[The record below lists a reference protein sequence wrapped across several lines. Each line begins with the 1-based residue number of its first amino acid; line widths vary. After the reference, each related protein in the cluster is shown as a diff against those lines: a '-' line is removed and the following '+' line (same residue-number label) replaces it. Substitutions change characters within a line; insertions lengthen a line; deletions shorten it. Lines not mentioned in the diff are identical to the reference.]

1 MYCQKWI
8 SFALTLLQLGPCLPC
23 MHNCNT
29 KDTEQGLMRS
39 PGVKHSHIRSLLVAQ
54 EKMMSTLP
62 LKSGQLKSDLGK
74 QDNSLNDS
82 GPQFLDGPYEATVPE
97 MSPEGTSVIQVTA
110 TYATGV
116 RLIYSIPSEQ
126 PYFSVE
132 PTSGVVRTAYPGDR
146 ETQDRYFVVIK
157 ATVEQTGGA
166 SGTTTVTI
174 NLTDVNDNPPRFQHK
189 RYEMNVSEADPV
201 GIILGKIMAND
212 SDIGENA
219 AMDYIIEEDNPHIVH
234 IITNNETQEGIVI
247 LNKRVD
253 YESQRVYKIKVKG
266 INRHVDKRFLEKDT
280 KFEDETILRIIVK
293 DADEPPV
300 FVSEEFFMEVAE
312 DNLNGSFV
320 GTVSARDPDDINSP
334 IRYSI
339 AHSKYLKTFF
349 SINAHNGTISIIGPL
364 DREKEIWHN
373 LTVTATELINPKQM
387 SEVNVYIK
395 VLDANEYAP
404 EFAEYYET
412 YVCENSRSGKLIQT
426 ISAVDKDD
434 PMESHHFSFYLMEE
448 GKNSSSF
455 ELEDNENNTARILTT
470 RSRFYHSEQFLFP
483 LPILIVDNGIPPLTS
498 TSTLTVTV
506 CDCNEEVSLL
516 SCRYGAFLIS
526 MGISVQALVAI
537 VACLLIIL
545 VFVLAVVALKHQTK
559 PAPFHEK
566 GEIFRENI
574 FKYDDEGG
582 GEQDTEAFDI
592 SALRPQTILRKHKP
606 RRNITTEIQSL
617 YRQSLQVGPE
627 SAIFREFINQ
637 KLEEANCDPD
647 VPPYDSLQIFAF
659 EGTGSLAGSLSSLGS
674 NSVGSLMDDNYDYL
688 VELRPHFKSTGSMN
702 SHSSAE
708 MVKC

>member
-1 MYCQKWI
+1 
-8 SFALTLLQLGPCLPC
+8 

-29 KDTEQGLMRS
+29 KDMEQGLMRS
-39 PGVKHSHIRSLLVAQ
+39 QNVKHRDVRSLLVAQ
-54 EKMMSTLP
+54 EEMMSTLP
-62 LKSGQLKSDLGK
+62 LKSGQLKSDLDK
-74 QDNSLNDS
+74 QENSLKDN

-110 TYATGV
+110 TYPTGV
-116 RLIYSIPSEQ
+116 RLIYSILPEQ

-132 PTSGVVRTAYPGDR
+132 PTSGDR
-146 ETQDRYFVVIK
+146 ETQDKYFVVIK
-157 ATVEQTGGA
+157 ATVKQIGGP

-174 NLTDVNDNPPRFQHK
+174 HLSDVNDNPPRFQHK
-189 RYEMNVSEADPV
+189 RYEMNVSEAAPV
-201 GIILGKIMAND
+201 GTILGKIMAND
-212 SDIGENA
+212 SDIGDNA
-219 AMDYIIEEDNPHIVH
+219 AMDYIIEEDSPHIIC
-234 IITNNETQEGIVI
+234 IITKNDTQEGIVI
-247 LNKRVD
+247 LNKTVD
-253 YESQRVYKIKVKG
+253 YESQRAYKIKVKG
-266 INRHVDKRFLEKDT
+266 INRHVEKRFLEKDA

-300 FVSEEFFMEVAE
+300 FELEEFFMEVAE
-312 DNLNGSFV
+312 DNLKGSLV
-320 GTVSARDPDDINSP
+320 GTVSARDPDDI
-334 IRYSI
+334 
-339 AHSKYLKTFF
+339 
-349 SINAHNGTISIIGPL
+349 
-364 DREKEIWHN
+364 D
-373 LTVTATELINPKQM
+373 INPKQM

-412 YVCENSRSGKLIQT
+412 YVCENSRAGQLIQT

-434 PMESHHFSFYLMEE
+434 AMENHNFSFYLMEE
-448 GKNSSSF
+448 SKNGSSF

-470 RSRFYHSEQFLFP
+470 RSRFHHSEQFLYP
-483 LPILIVDNGIPPLTS
+483 LPILIVDNGIPALTG

-516 SCRYGAFLIS
+516 SL
-526 MGISVQALVAI
+526 
-537 VACLLIIL
+537 
-545 VFVLAVVALKHQTK
+545 FVLAVVALKHQTK
-559 PAPFHEK
+559 PAAFHEK

-592 SALRPQTILRKHKP
+592 SALRPQTVMRQHKP

-659 EGTGSLAGSLSSLGS
+659 EGTGSLAGSLSSLES
-674 NSVGSLMDDNYDYL
+674 NSEGSLMDDYYDYL
-688 VELRPHFKSTGSMN
+688 VELRPQVKSSGSMN
-702 SHSSAE
+702 NYSSAE
-708 MVKC
+708 W

>member
-1 MYCQKWI
+1 MYYQKWI
-8 SFALTLLQLGPCLPC
+8 SFALILIHVGPCLPC

-29 KDTEQGLMRS
+29 KEMEPGLMRS
-39 PGVKHSHIRSLLVAQ
+39 QNVKHSRVQSLLVA
-54 EKMMSTLP
+54 EKEMMSTLP
-62 LKSGQLKSDLGK
+62 LKSGQLKFDLDK
-74 QDNSLNDS
+74 QDNSLKDN

-110 TYATGV
+110 TYPTDV
-116 RLIYSIPSEQ
+116 RLIYSILPEQ

-146 ETQDRYFVVIK
+146 ETQDKYFVVIK
-157 ATVEQTGGA
+157 ATVEQIGGP

-174 NLTDVNDNPPRFQHK
+174 NLSDVNDNPPRFQHK
-189 RYEMNVSEADPV
+189 RYEMNVSEAAPV
-201 GIILGKIMAND
+201 GTILGKIMAND
-212 SDIGENA
+212 SDIGDNA
-219 AMDYIIEEDNPHIVH
+219 AMDYIIEEDNPHIVY

-247 LNKRVD
+247 LNKTVD
-253 YESQRVYKIKVKG
+253 YESQRAYKIKVKG
-266 INRHVDKRFLEKDT
+266 INRHVEKRFLEKDT

-312 DNLNGSFV
+312 DNWNGSFV
-320 GTVSARDPDDINSP
+320 GTVSARDPDDIDSP

-349 SINAHNGTISIIGPL
+349 SINDHNGTISITEPL
-364 DREKEIWHN
+364 DREKQIWHN
-373 LTVTATELINPKQM
+373 LTVTAIESINPKQM

-412 YVCENSRSGKLIQT
+412 YVCENSRAGQLIQT

-434 PMESHHFSFYLMEE
+434 AMKKHNFSFYLMEE
-448 GKNSSSF
+448 SKNNSSF
-455 ELEDNENNTARILTT
+455 ELEDNEI
-470 RSRFYHSEQFLFP
+470 
-483 LPILIVDNGIPPLTS
+483 
-498 TSTLTVTV
+498 
-506 CDCNEEVSLL
+506 
-516 SCRYGAFLIS
+516 
-526 MGISVQALVAI
+526 
-537 VACLLIIL
+537 
-545 VFVLAVVALKHQTK
+545 FVLAVVALKHQTK
-559 PAPFHEK
+559 PAAAFHEK

-592 SALRPQTILRKHKP
+592 SALRPQTVLRQHKP

-637 KLEEANCDPD
+637 KLEEANCDPN

-659 EGTGSLAGSLSSLGS
+659 EGTGSLAGSLSSLES

-688 VELRPHFKSTGSMN
+688 VELRPQVKSSGSMN
-702 SHSSAE
+702 NYSLAE
-708 MVKC
+708 C

>member
-1 MYCQKWI
+1 QSAGTREEENRWGRGQ
-8 SFALTLLQLGPCLPC
+8 SENPL
-23 MHNCNT
+23 NT
-29 KDTEQGLMRS
+29 TSDLN
-39 PGVKHSHIRSLLVAQ
+39 
-54 EKMMSTLP
+54 
-62 LKSGQLKSDLGK
+62 LKSIADLVCLSLFLYFILKTMSFTWMIFANQLITLSFFQLKSDLDK
-74 QDNSLNDS
+74 QENSLKDN

-110 TYATGV
+110 TYPTGV
-116 RLIYSIPSEQ
+116 RLIYSILPEQ

-146 ETQDRYFVVIK
+146 ETQDKYFVVIK
-157 ATVEQTGGA
+157 ATVKQIGGP

-174 NLTDVNDNPPRFQHK
+174 HLSDVNDNPPRFQHK
-189 RYEMNVSEADPV
+189 RYEMNVSEAAPV
-201 GIILGKIMAND
+201 GTILGKIMAND
-212 SDIGENA
+212 SDIGDNA
-219 AMDYIIEEDNPHIVH
+219 AMDYIIEEDSPHIIC
-234 IITNNETQEGIVI
+234 IITKNDTQEGIVI
-247 LNKRVD
+247 LNKTVD
-253 YESQRVYKIKVKG
+253 YESQRAYKIKVKG
-266 INRHVDKRFLEKDT
+266 INRHVEKRFLEKDA

-300 FVSEEFFMEVAE
+300 FELEEFFMEVAE
-312 DNLNGSFV
+312 DNLKGSLV
-320 GTVSARDPDDINSP
+320 GTVSARDPDDIDSP

-339 AHSKYLKTFF
+339 AHHKYVKAFF
-349 SINAHNGTISIIGPL
+349 SIDAHNGTISITEHL
-364 DREKEIWHN
+364 DREKQIWHN
-373 LTVTATELINPKQM
+373 LTVTAIESINPKQM

-412 YVCENSRSGKLIQT
+412 YVCENSRAGQLIQT

-434 PMESHHFSFYLMEE
+434 AMENHNFSFYLMEE
-448 GKNSSSF
+448 SKNGSSF

-470 RSRFYHSEQFLFP
+470 RSRFHHSEQFLYP
-483 LPILIVDNGIPPLTS
+483 LPILIVDNGIPALTG

-516 SCRYGAFLIS
+516 SCRYRAFLIS

-537 VACLLIIL
+537 VACLLIL

-559 PAPFHEK
+559 PAAFHEK

-592 SALRPQTILRKHKP
+592 SALRPQTVMRQHKP

-659 EGTGSLAGSLSSLGS
+659 EGTGSLAGSLSSLES
-674 NSVGSLMDDNYDYL
+674 NSEGSLMDDYYDYL
-688 VELRPHFKSTGSMN
+688 VELRPQVKSSGSMN
-702 SHSSAE
+702 NYSSAE
-708 MVKC
+708 W

>member
-1 MYCQKWI
+1 MDI
-8 SFALTLLQLGPCLPC
+8 SSYVF
-23 MHNCNT
+23 
-29 KDTEQGLMRS
+29 S
-39 PGVKHSHIRSLLVAQ
+39 
-54 EKMMSTLP
+54 
-62 LKSGQLKSDLGK
+62 
-74 QDNSLNDS
+74 
-82 GPQFLDGPYEATVPE
+82 
-97 MSPEGTSVIQVTA
+97 GTSVIQVTA
-110 TYATGV
+110 TYPTDV
-116 RLIYSIPSEQ
+116 RLIYSILPEQ

-132 PTSGVVRTAYPGDR
+132 PTSGDR
-146 ETQDRYFVVIK
+146 ETQDKYFVVIK
-157 ATVEQTGGA
+157 ATVEQIGGP

-174 NLTDVNDNPPRFQHK
+174 NLSDVNDNPPRFQHK
-189 RYEMNVSEADPV
+189 RYEMNVSEAAPV
-201 GIILGKIMAND
+201 GTILGKIMAND
-212 SDIGENA
+212 SDIGDNA
-219 AMDYIIEEDNPHIVH
+219 AMDYIIEEDNPHIVY

-247 LNKRVD
+247 LNKTVD
-253 YESQRVYKIKVKG
+253 YESQRAYKIKVKG
-266 INRHVDKRFLEKDT
+266 INRHVEKRFLEKDT

-312 DNLNGSFV
+312 DNWNGSFV
-320 GTVSARDPDDINSP
+320 GTVSARDPDDIDSP

-349 SINAHNGTISIIGPL
+349 SINDHNGTISITEPL
-364 DREKEIWHN
+364 DREKQIWHN
-373 LTVTATELINPKQM
+373 LTVTAIESINPKQM

-412 YVCENSRSGKLIQT
+412 YVCENSRAGQLIQT

-434 PMESHHFSFYLMEE
+434 AMKKHNFSFYLMEE
-448 GKNSSSF
+448 SKNNSSF

-470 RSRFYHSEQFLFP
+470 RSRFRHSEQFIYP
-483 LPILIVDNGIPPLTS
+483 LSILIVDNGIPALTG

-559 PAPFHEK
+559 PAAAFHEK

-592 SALRPQTILRKHKP
+592 SALRPQTVLRQYKP

-637 KLEEANCDPD
+637 KLEEANCDPN

-659 EGTGSLAGSLSSLGS
+659 EGTGSLAGSLSSLES

-688 VELRPHFKSTGSMN
+688 VELRPQVKSSGSMN
-702 SHSSAE
+702 NYSLAE
-708 MVKC
+708 C

>member
-1 MYCQKWI
+1 
-8 SFALTLLQLGPCLPC
+8 
-23 MHNCNT
+23 
-29 KDTEQGLMRS
+29 MRS
-39 PGVKHSHIRSLLVAQ
+39 QNVKHSRVQSLLVA
-54 EKMMSTLP
+54 EKEMMSTRP
-62 LKSGQLKSDLGK
+62 LKSGQLKFDLDK
-74 QDNSLNDS
+74 QDNSLKDN

-110 TYATGV
+110 TYPTDV
-116 RLIYSIPSEQ
+116 RLIYSILPEQ

-146 ETQDRYFVVIK
+146 ETQDKYFVIIK
-157 ATVEQTGGA
+157 ATVEQIGGP

-174 NLTDVNDNPPRFQHK
+174 NLSDVNDNPPRFQHK
-189 RYEMNVSEADPV
+189 RYEMNVSEAAPV
-201 GIILGKIMAND
+201 GTILGKIMAND
-212 SDIGENA
+212 SDIGDNA
-219 AMDYIIEEDNPHIVH
+219 AMDYIIEEDNPHIVY

-247 LNKRVD
+247 LNKTVD
-253 YESQRVYKIKVKG
+253 YESQRTYKIKVKG
-266 INRHVDKRFLEKDT
+266 INRHVEKRFLEKDT

-312 DNLNGSFV
+312 DNWNGSFV
-320 GTVSARDPDDINSP
+320 GTVSARDPDDIDSPISDRDPDDIDSP

-349 SINAHNGTISIIGPL
+349 SINDHNGTISITEPL
-364 DREKEIWHN
+364 DREKQIWHN
-373 LTVTATELINPKQM
+373 LTVTAIESINPKQM

-412 YVCENSRSGKLIQT
+412 YVCENSRAGQLIQT

-434 PMESHHFSFYLMEE
+434 AMKKHNFSFYLMEE
-448 GKNSSSF
+448 SKNNSSF
-455 ELEDNENNTARILTT
+455 ELEDNENNTARILTI
-470 RSRFYHSEQFLFP
+470 RSRFRHSEQFIYP
-483 LPILIVDNGIPPLTS
+483 LSILIVDNGIPALTG

-559 PAPFHEK
+559 TAAAFHEK

-574 FKYDDEGG
+574 FKYDDEGALFRRTPGCQLIVG
-582 GEQDTEAFDI
+582 GRRFNALTADTSGSKEEEEEEEKKKEEEEEEC
-592 SALRPQTILRKHKP
+592 LHK
-606 RRNITTEIQSL
+606 
-617 YRQSLQVGPE
+617 
-627 SAIFREFINQ
+627 
-637 KLEEANCDPD
+637 
-647 VPPYDSLQIFAF
+647 DS
-659 EGTGSLAGSLSSLGS
+659 
-674 NSVGSLMDDNYDYL
+674 
-688 VELRPHFKSTGSMN
+688 
-702 SHSSAE
+702 
-708 MVKC
+708 